1 MTRDLASNVATAFFM
16 CATNS
21 SAFSTPGMYVKQH
34 QQHGQLRQHSGAY
47 DLVDAATPPEHSQQ
61 QNQWYGE
68 QHVTRFQLSLSWSKY
83 TV

>member
-1 MTRDLASNVATAFFM
+1 
-16 CATNS
+16 
-21 SAFSTPGMYVKQH
+21 VKQH
-34 QQHGQLRQHSGAY
+34 QQHGLLRQHSGAY
-47 DLVDAATPPEHSQQ
+47 DLVVAATPPEHSQQ